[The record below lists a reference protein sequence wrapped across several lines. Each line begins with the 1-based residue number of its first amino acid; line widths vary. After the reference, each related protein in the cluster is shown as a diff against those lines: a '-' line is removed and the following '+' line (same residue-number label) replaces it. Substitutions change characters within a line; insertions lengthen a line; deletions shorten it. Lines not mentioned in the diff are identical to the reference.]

1 MMLCVAKHRITQKK
15 EKMRNMKNKDLQKP
29 SILSRTT
36 LSRSI
41 LCFFHLLIF
50 SFFYSYAEAQI
61 QTIGKK
67 ETGFASYYAARF
79 TGKRTAS
86 GELLHNDSLTCAH
99 RTLPFGTLIK
109 VCNLANDREI
119 IVKVNDRGPFVR
131 GRIIDLTI
139 KAAQLLG
146 FAHLGTTKVTLEPI
160 ILILPPLEI
169 TPTHTIPRVWEN
181 DEELVMEWPIIE
193 PVIEPVNEPFLPL
206 AR

>member
-1 MMLCVAKHRITQKK
+1 
-15 EKMRNMKNKDLQKP
+15 MRNMKNKDLQKL

-50 SFFYSYAEAQI
+50 SFFYSYAEAQT

-67 ETGFASYYAARF
+67 ETGFASYYASHF

-86 GELLHNDSLTCAH
+86 GERFHNDSLTCAH
-99 RTLPFGTLIK
+99 RTLPFGTLVK

-131 GRIIDLTI
+131 GRIIDLTR

-169 TPTHTIPRVWEN
+169 TPTHLIPRVWEN
-181 DEELVMEWPIIE
+181 NEELVMEWPVIE
-193 PVIEPVNEPFLPL
+193 PVIEPVLPSE
-206 AR
+206 R

>member
-1 MMLCVAKHRITQKK
+1 MRKMNNKHLRRQT
-15 EKMRNMKNKDLQKP
+15 
-29 SILSRTT
+29 ILLRTAF
-36 LSRSI
+36 SRSL
-41 LCFFHLLIF
+41 LCLFHLLIF
-50 SFFYSYAEAQI
+50 SFFFSDAEAQI

-86 GELLHNDSLTCAH
+86 GEVFHNDSLTCAH

-119 IVKVNDRGPFVR
+119 IVKVNDRGPFIR
-131 GRIIDLTI
+131 GRIVDLTR

-146 FAHLGTTKVTLEPI
+146 FVHLGTTKVTLEPI

-181 DEELVMEWPIIE
+181 DEEMVMEWPIIE
-193 PVIEPVNEPFLPL
+193 PVIEPFLPSG
-206 AR
+206 R